1 VGNTE
6 RDEQLRKIRQEKLE
20 EAKQKLRDTIFGEAS
35 VRNLVMGMFA
45 IFIDVIL
52 IAFAYG
58 ILLGR
63 WAVPQGAQLV
73 VTDPQGFLS
82 IMLLVW
88 IAILAFGI
96 LGGLEIGRYVQTEF
110 TKRRRQRQPPP
121 PPT

>member
-1 VGNTE
+1 MGNTE